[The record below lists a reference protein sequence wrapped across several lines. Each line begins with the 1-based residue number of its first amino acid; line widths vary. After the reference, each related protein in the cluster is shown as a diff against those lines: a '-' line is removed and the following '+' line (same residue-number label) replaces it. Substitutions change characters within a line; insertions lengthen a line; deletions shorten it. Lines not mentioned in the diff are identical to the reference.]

1 MEHFSAEW
9 EIGKIYSTIQRGD
22 LVALRDNSDM
32 GFLVCSALNP
42 DGIDRAFQI
51 KGKEQSNPLVLHC
64 SSLSMVQKFTNPS
77 TFTHQAYCLCEQLWP
92 SMTITLLPTARS
104 IPDVVCC
111 GKAATGFCCPTS
123 RFLRQLSCLLQ
134 APLVL
139 IAIKSDV
146 IDAKSEAI
154 GALVEGVT
162 ALPPHKSIII
172 DCRKGLQRIEDNSAD
187 ALELPDISS
196 EQIRRTH

>member
-9 EIGKIYSTIQRGD
+9 EIGKIYSTIQNGE
-22 LVALRDNSDM
+22 LVALRDKSDM
-32 GFLVCSALNP
+32 GFLVCSALDS
-42 DGIDRAFQI
+42 DGIRRAFQL
-51 KGKEQSNPLVLHC
+51 KGKEQSNPLVLYC
-64 SSLSMVQKFTNPS
+64 SSLSMVQRFTNQS

-92 SMTITLLPTARS
+92 SMTITLLPTAKA
-104 IPDVVCC
+104 IPDIVCC

-123 RFLRQLSCLLQ
+123 RFLRQLSGLLQ

-139 IAIKSDV
+139 IAVASDV
-146 IDAKSEAI
+146 IDAKSEEI

-162 ALPPHKSIII
+162 AFPPHKAIII

-187 ALELPDISS
+187 ALELPDI
-196 EQIRRTH
+196 TAD